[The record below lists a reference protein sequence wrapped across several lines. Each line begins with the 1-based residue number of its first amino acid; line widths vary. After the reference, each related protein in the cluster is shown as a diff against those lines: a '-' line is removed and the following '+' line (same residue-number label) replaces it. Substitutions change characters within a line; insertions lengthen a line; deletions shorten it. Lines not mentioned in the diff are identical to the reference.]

1 MSGIYVHVPFC
12 KSKCIYCDFYSIA
25 VSSLVDDYCNA
36 LKKEIAFRV
45 NQLTDKQIRTIY
57 FGGGTP
63 SMLEIVEIEGI
74 LSEIYNNY
82 TVDSNSEITLEA
94 NPEKLNVEY
103 LHQLRQI
110 GINRLSIGIQS
121 FDDAT
126 LKFLKRRHTAKE
138 AIESVLTA
146 KKCGFDNIS
155 IDLIYG
161 ITGIENKMWEKQLD
175 TAFSLPISHLSCYCL
190 GIEDNT
196 LLHRYTAEGK
206 YSPTDDESCLQQFLA
221 FDSKIR
227 ENGFEHYEISNASK
241 PNMRSQHN
249 SSYWN
254 RTEYLGLGPGAH
266 SYYNGIRAW
275 NIANVKEYIKG
286 ILEGNMCLT
295 TETLSETDIFEEN
308 IMLGLRTSEG
318 INLCEIEQ
326 RFGREKVAEIR
337 TAISNLQPDLYQF
350 DGNSFS
356 LTPKGMFVSDS
367 IIVELIGLY

>member
-1 MSGIYVHVPFC
+1 MSGIYVHIPFC
-12 KSKCIYCDFYSIA
+12 RSKCIYCDFYSVA
-25 VSSLVDDYCNA
+25 LPSLVPDYIQS
-36 LKKEIAFRV
+36 LKKEIAERKD
-45 NQLTDKQIRTIY
+45 QLTDKEIHTIY

-63 SMLEIVEIEGI
+63 SMLEVCTIEEI
-74 LSEIYNNY
+74 LSVIAQNY
-82 TVDSNSEITLEA
+82 AITPDAEITLEA
-94 NPEKLNVEY
+94 NPENLSIEY
-103 LHQLRQI
+103 ISSLKAI

-121 FDDAT
+121 FDDST
-126 LKFLKRRHTAKE
+126 LKFLKRRHTAIE
-138 AIESVLTA
+138 AIKSVESA
-146 KKCGFDNIS
+146 QKSGFDNIS

-161 ITGIENKMWEKQLD
+161 INGIDNKMWEKQLD

-221 FDSKIR
+221 FDRKVR

-241 PNMRSQHN
+241 PNLRSQHN

-254 RTEYLGLGPGAH
+254 RTEYLGFGPGAH

-286 ILEGNMCLT
+286 ISEGNMCLT
-295 TETLSETDIFEEN
+295 TETLSETDIFEET

-318 INLCEIEQ
+318 INLQEIEN
-326 RFGREKVAEIR
+326 RFGKDKSEAIV
-337 TAISNLQPDLYQF
+337 TAINNLQPSLYHF
-350 DGNSFS
+350 DGNRFS

-367 IIVELIGLY
+367 IIVEFIR

>member
-25 VSSLVDDYCNA
+25 VQSLIGDYCNS
-36 LKKEIAFRV
+36 LKKEIAFRSD
-45 NQLTDKQIRTIY
+45 QLTDKQIRTIY

-63 SMLEIVEIEGI
+63 SMLEIGEIEGI

-82 TVDSNSEITLEA
+82 NVDSNAEITLEA
-94 NPEKLNVEY
+94 NPENLNAEY
-103 LHQLRQI
+103 LHGLRQF

-121 FDDAT
+121 FDDTT
-126 LKFLKRRHTAKE
+126 LKFLKRRHNASE
-138 AIESVLTA
+138 AIESVLA
-146 KKCGFDNIS
+146 AQKCGFDNIS

-161 ITGIENKMWEKQLD
+161 ITGIDNKMWEKQLD

-190 GIEDNT
+190 GIENNT
-196 LLHRYTAEGK
+196 LLHRYTAEDK
-206 YSPTDDESCLQQFLA
+206 YIPTDDESCLQQFLA
-221 FDSKIR
+221 FDSKVS

-241 PNMRSQHN
+241 PNMHSRHN
-249 SSYWN
+249 SSYWD
-254 RTEYLGLGPGAH
+254 RTEYLGFGPGAH

-286 ILEGNMCLT
+286 ISDGNSCLT
-295 TETLSETDIFEEN
+295 TETLSKTDIFEET

-318 INLCEIEQ
+318 INLREIEQ
-326 RFGREKVAEIR
+326 HFGYEKVTGIR
-337 TAISNLQPDLYQF
+337 AAISKLQPDLYKCNA
-350 DGNSFS
+350 DNFS

-367 IIVELIGLY
+367 IIVEFIE

>member
-25 VSSLVDDYCNA
+25 VSSLVGDYCNA

-63 SMLEIVEIEGI
+63 SMLAIPSIESI
-74 LSEIYNNY
+74 LAEIYRNY
-82 TVDSNSEITLEA
+82 NIAENAEITLEA
-94 NPEKLNVEY
+94 NPENLTIEY
-103 LHQLRQI
+103 LSALKRI

-126 LKFLKRRHTAKE
+126 LKFLKRRHSAKE
-138 AIESVLTA
+138 AIESVLA
-146 KKCGFDNIS
+146 AQKCGFDNIG

-161 ITGIENKMWEKQLD
+161 ITGIDEQMWEKQLD

-196 LLHRYTAEGK
+196 LLHRYTDEGK
-206 YSPTDDESCLQQFLA
+206 YIPTDDESCLQQFLV
-221 FDSKIR
+221 FDSKVC

-241 PNMRSQHN
+241 PNMRSRHN

-286 ILEGNMCLT
+286 ISEGNMCLT
-295 TETLSETDIFEEN
+295 TETLSETDIFEET

-318 INLCEIEQ
+318 INLREIEQ
-326 RFGREKVAEIR
+326 LFRNEKVTKIR

-356 LTPKGMFVSDS
+356 LTPKGMFVSNS
-367 IIVELIGLY
+367 IIVEFIG

>member
-1 MSGIYVHVPFC
+1 MSGIYVHIPFC

-36 LKKEIAFRV
+36 LKKEIAFRS
-45 NQLTDKQIRTIY
+45 NQLTDRHIRTIY

-63 SMLEIVEIEGI
+63 SMLEIGKIEGI

-94 NPEKLNVEY
+94 NPESLNAEY

-121 FDDAT
+121 FNDAT

-161 ITGIENKMWEKQLD
+161 ITGIDNKMWEKQLD

-196 LLHRYTAEGK
+196 LLHRYTAEDK
-206 YSPTDDESCLQQFLA
+206 YIPTDDESCLQQFLA
-221 FDSKIR
+221 FDSKVS

-241 PNMRSQHN
+241 PNMRSRHN

-286 ILEGNMCLT
+286 ISEGNMCLT

-318 INLCEIEQ
+318 INLREIEQ

>member
-25 VSSLVDDYCNA
+25 VQSLIGDYCNA
-36 LKKEIAFRV
+36 LKKEIAFRS
-45 NQLTDKQIRTIY
+45 NQLTDRHIRTIY

-63 SMLEIVEIEGI
+63 SMLEIGKIEGI

-82 TVDSNSEITLEA
+82 TVDSNAEITLEA
-94 NPEKLNVEY
+94 NPENLNAEY

-146 KKCGFDNIS
+146 QKCGFGNIS

-161 ITGIENKMWEKQLD
+161 ITGIDNKMWEKQLD

-196 LLHRYTAEGK
+196 LLHRY
-206 YSPTDDESCLQQFLA
+206 
-221 FDSKIR
+221 
-227 ENGFEHYEISNASK
+227 YEISNASK

-286 ILEGNMCLT
+286 ISEGNICLT
-295 TETLSETDIFEEN
+295 TETLSETDIFEET

-318 INLCEIEQ
+318 INLREIEQ

-337 TAISNLQPDLYQF
+337 TAISNLQPDLYRF
-350 DGNSFS
+350 DGNRFS

-367 IIVELIGLY
+367 IIVEFIG

>member
-1 MSGIYVHVPFC
+1 MAGIYIHVPFC

-25 VSSLVDDYCNA
+25 LKSLIPDYCKA
-36 LKKEIAFRV
+36 ISKEISLRKS
-45 NQLTDKQIRTIY
+45 QLTDKNINTIY

-63 SMLEIVEIEGI
+63 SSLSIEEIKGI
-74 LSEIYNNY
+74 LSSISSNY
-82 TVDSNSEITLEA
+82 DIGSNAEITFEA
-94 NPEKLNVEY
+94 NPENLDAEY
-103 LHQLRQI
+103 LSSLRKI

-121 FDDAT
+121 FDDEM
-126 LKFLKRRHTAKE
+126 LKFLKRRHSAQK
-138 AIESVLTA
+138 AIDCIKIAQE
-146 KKCGFDNIS
+146 CGFNNIS

-161 ITGIENKMWEKQLD
+161 IDGLSNEMWKKELEV
-175 TAFSLPISHLSCYCL
+175 AISLPITHLSCYCL

-196 LLHRYTAEGK
+196 LLHRYTVEGK
-206 YSPTDDESCLQQFLA
+206 YVPTDDESCLQQFLA
-221 FDSKIR
+221 FDHKVR

-241 PNMRSQHN
+241 PNMRSRHN

-254 RTEYLGLGPGAH
+254 RTEYLGFGPGAH

-286 ILEGNMCLT
+286 ISEGNICLT

-318 INLCEIEQ
+318 INLREIEQ
-326 RFGREKVAEIR
+326 HFGNEKVTEIR
-337 TAISNLQPDLYQF
+337 AAISKLQPDLYKF

-367 IIVELIGLY
+367 IIVEFIG

>member
-1 MSGIYVHVPFC
+1 MSGIYVHIPFC

-25 VSSLVDDYCNA
+25 VQSLIGDYCNA
-36 LKKEIAFRV
+36 LKKEIAFRS
-45 NQLTDKQIRTIY
+45 NQLTDRHIRTIY

-63 SMLEIVEIEGI
+63 SMLEIGKIEGI

-82 TVDSNSEITLEA
+82 TVDSNAEITLEA
-94 NPEKLNVEY
+94 NPENLNAEY

-126 LKFLKRRHTAKE
+126 LKFLKRRHTAKD
-138 AIESVLTA
+138 AIESVLA
-146 KKCGFDNIS
+146 AQKCGFGNIS

-161 ITGIENKMWEKQLD
+161 ITGIDNKMWEKQLD

-206 YSPTDDESCLQQFLA
+206 YIPSDDESCLQQFLA
-221 FDSKIR
+221 FDSKVS

-254 RTEYLGLGPGAH
+254 RTEYLGFGPEAH

-286 ILEGNMCLT
+286 ISEGNMCLT
-295 TETLSETDIFEEN
+295 TETLSETDIFEET

-318 INLCEIEQ
+318 INLREIEQ
-326 RFGREKVAEIR
+326 HFGNEKVTEIR
-337 TAISNLQPDLYQF
+337 AAISKLQPDLYKCNG
-350 DGNSFS
+350 DNIS

-367 IIVELIGLY
+367 IIVEFIG

>member
-1 MSGIYVHVPFC
+1 
-12 KSKCIYCDFYSIA
+12 D
-25 VSSLVDDYCNA
+25 
-36 LKKEIAFRV
+36 
-45 NQLTDKQIRTIY
+45 
-57 FGGGTP
+57 
-63 SMLEIVEIEGI
+63 
-74 LSEIYNNY
+74 
-82 TVDSNSEITLEA
+82 
-94 NPEKLNVEY
+94 
-103 LHQLRQI
+103 
-110 GINRLSIGIQS
+110 
-121 FDDAT
+121 
-126 LKFLKRRHTAKE
+126 
-138 AIESVLTA
+138 
-146 KKCGFDNIS
+146 
-155 IDLIYG
+155 ID
-161 ITGIENKMWEKQLD
+161 NKMWEKQLD

-206 YSPTDDESCLQQFLA
+206 YIPTDDESCLQQFLA
-221 FDSKIR
+221 FDSKVR

-241 PNMRSQHN
+241 PNMRSLHN

-286 ILEGNMCLT
+286 ISEGNMCLT
-295 TETLSETDIFEEN
+295 TETLSETDIFEET

-318 INLCEIEQ
+318 INLREIEQ
-326 RFGREKVAEIR
+326 LFRNEKVTKIR

-367 IIVELIGLY
+367 IIVEFIG

>member
-63 SMLEIVEIEGI
+63 SMLEIGKIEGI

-94 NPEKLNVEY
+94 NPESLNAEY

-146 KKCGFDNIS
+146 KKCGFDNIN

-161 ITGIENKMWEKQLD
+161 ITDIDNKMWEKQLD
-175 TAFSLPISHLSCYCL
+175 MAFSLPISHLSCYCL

-196 LLHRYTAEGK
+196 LLHRYTVEGK
-206 YSPTDDESCLQQFLA
+206 YVPTDDESCLQQFLA
-221 FDSKIR
+221 FDRKVR

-241 PNMRSQHN
+241 ANMRSQHN

-254 RTEYLGLGPGAH
+254 RTEYLGFGPGAH

-326 RFGREKVAEIR
+326 HFGNEKVTEIR
-337 TAISNLQPDLYQF
+337 AAISNLQPDLYQF

-367 IIVELIGLY
+367 IIVEFIG

>member
-1 MSGIYVHVPFC
+1 MLGIENLE
-12 KSKCIYCDFYSIA
+12 SILA
-25 VSSLVDDYCNA
+25 
-36 LKKEIAFRV
+36 EIHR
-45 NQLTDKQIRTIY
+45 NYNISDK
-57 FGGGTP
+57 P
-63 SMLEIVEIEGI
+63 
-74 LSEIYNNY
+74 
-82 TVDSNSEITLEA
+82 EITLEA
-94 NPEKLNVEY
+94 NPENLSYEY
-103 LHQLRQI
+103 LSALKRI

-138 AIESVLTA
+138 AIESILA
-146 KKCGFDNIS
+146 AQKCGFDNIS

-161 ITGIENKMWEKQLD
+161 ITGIDNQMWEKQLD

-206 YSPTDDESCLQQFLA
+206 YIPTDDESCLRQFIA
-221 FDSKIR
+221 FDGKVH

-241 PNMRSQHN
+241 PNMRSRHN

-254 RTEYLGLGPGAH
+254 RTEYLGFGPGAH
-266 SYYNGIRAW
+266 SYYNGTRAW

-286 ILEGNMCLT
+286 ISEGNSCLT
-295 TETLSETDIFEEN
+295 TETLSETDIFEET

-326 RFGREKVAEIR
+326 RFGKEKATEIR
-337 TAISNLQPDLYQF
+337 TAISNLQPELYIF
-350 DGNSFS
+350 DGNRFS

-367 IIVELIGLY
+367 IIVEFIG

>member
-63 SMLEIVEIEGI
+63 SMLEIGKIGGI
-74 LSEIYNNY
+74 LSEIYKNY
-82 TVDSNSEITLEA
+82 TVDSNAEITLEA
-94 NPEKLNVEY
+94 NPENLNAEY
-103 LHQLRQI
+103 LLQLRQI

-161 ITGIENKMWEKQLD
+161 IADIDNKMWEKQLD

-206 YSPTDDESCLQQFLA
+206 YIPTDDESCLQQFLA
-221 FDSKIR
+221 FDHKVR
-227 ENGFEHYEISNASK
+227 ENSFEHYEISNASK

-286 ILEGNMCLT
+286 ISEGNMCLT
-295 TETLSETDIFEEN
+295 TETLSETDIFEET

-318 INLCEIEQ
+318 INLREIEQ
-326 RFGREKVAEIR
+326 LFRNEKVTKIR

-367 IIVELIGLY
+367 IIVEFIG